1 MVALARKTGRSVGL
15 CRASV
20 EIFVIIAGFLLG
32 GQVGIG
38 TVICAVGLGSLFNI
52 NFHLL
57 HFQAAE
63 LHQENV
69 AEVTFKSKT
78 EWTEEHKAFLALASV
93 STPRL
98 LIMRELA
105 LSDPAFNR
113 HYLEALRK
121 GEISPIPDNTVFKPS
136 SFPKEIRAMLECS
149 DVDLI
154 SIETAEDHLILR
166 KI

>member
-1 MVALARKTGRSVGL
+1 MKENTANCRIIEYPVTRNIETGEEEGNVDLATPINSEAEHLDGSNSFETLFKTAPSVTDNH
-15 CRASV
+15 S
-20 EIFVIIAGFLLG
+20 FSS
-32 GQVGIG
+32 Q
-38 TVICAVGLGSLFNI
+38 
-52 NFHLL
+52 
-57 HFQAAE
+57 
-63 LHQENV
+63 
-69 AEVTFKSKT
+69 SKT

-98 LIMRELA
+98 LIMRKLA

>member
-1 MVALARKTGRSVGL
+1 MKENTANCRIIEYPVTRNIETGEEEGNVDLATPINSEAEHLDGSNSFETRFKTAPSVTDNHSFSSQKP
-15 CRASV
+15 R
-20 EIFVIIAGFLLG
+20 
-32 GQVGIG
+32 
-38 TVICAVGLGSLFNI
+38 NR
-52 NFHLL
+52 
-57 HFQAAE
+57 
-63 LHQENV
+63 
-69 AEVTFKSKT
+69 KSKT

-98 LIMRELA
+98 LIMRKLA

-136 SFPKEIRAMLECS
+136 SFPKEIRAMLECG